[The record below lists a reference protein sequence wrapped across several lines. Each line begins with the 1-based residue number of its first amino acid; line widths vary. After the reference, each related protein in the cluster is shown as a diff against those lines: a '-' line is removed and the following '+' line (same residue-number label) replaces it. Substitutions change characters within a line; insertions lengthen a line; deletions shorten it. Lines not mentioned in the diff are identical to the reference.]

1 MSCRSLLLALF
12 LSALSIFPVL
22 TQAAPREIIPA
33 GTLLQCTVSEPNFS
47 SKTAQVGDPILC
59 HLGPMRTFGRSV
71 FPRGAEL
78 GGHLEDAKN
87 PGHFVGKGWL
97 QLVFDRVILPGAEVL
112 PLEAK
117 VISAPHMKTNAEGKI
132 RGKGHPVRDSVEW
145 AIPVLWPIKVLT
157 LPARGPFPTLKG
169 ETRLTLRLM
178 EDIEVGGPLARNFPA
193 PPWANPSSYNPSS
206 YPVFRPASATL
217 DERVLTIRAVS
228 HTPPSTQQLVA
239 AQANTQS
246 VVQQTPDSPL
256 TVLALAGG
264 EAFLAREYWVQGSD
278 VHCVSAEGE
287 HKIFPL
293 EQLDLYQTASLNKQ
307 RNIKFL
313 LQSRDVVEQ

>member
-1 MSCRSLLLALF
+1 MSRHSLF
-12 LSALSIFPVL
+12 LSLSLFVMVPVL
-22 TQAAPREIIPA
+22 TQAATRELIPA

-59 HLGPMRTFGRSV
+59 HLGPLRAFGHSV

-78 GGHLEDAKN
+78 GGHLEDAKS

-117 VISAPHMKTNAEGKI
+117 VISSPHIKTDAEGKI

-169 ETRLTLRLM
+169 ETRLSLRLM
-178 EDIEVGGPLARNFPA
+178 EDIEIGGPLARNFPA
-193 PPWANPSSYNPSS
+193 PPWASPSSYHTSS
-206 YPVFRPASATL
+206 YPVFRPASL
-217 DERVLTIRAVS
+217 QEQPVTIHTANY
-228 HTPPSTQQLVA
+228 TPPSTQPPA
-239 AQANTQS
+239 TAQATAQPVS
-246 VVQQTPDSPL
+246 QPAAEPSL
-256 TVLALAGG
+256 TVLALVGG
-264 EAFLAREYWVQGSD
+264 EAFLAREYWVQGGD
-278 VHCVSAEGE
+278 VHCVLAEGE
-287 HKIFPL
+287 HRIFPL
-293 EQLDLYQTASLNKQ
+293 EQMDLYQTASLNRQ
-307 RNIKFL
+307 RNTKFV
-313 LQSRDVVEQ
+313 LQSRDTIEQ